1 MKSARSLTAFIVVVV
16 LVSLSF
22 SVFEARATSWHDVET
37 WNMGIHGAGWHD
49 VEKWDLNATTP
60 YYPYTYTFFG
70 MFSEQ
75 TGLLIGNATVTVYSH
90 FLSPFNV
97 TVNGSAT
104 VNLQYMPSYFQIQLG
119 YNYSRYYTP
128 IYPTE
133 TICVFQPESP
143 YTTYYVGITDF
154 LGMRNAT
161 VESYVSLNGTTFTV
175 ERRPFTPNN
184 KIPFTLTQFT
194 QYGFRV
200 RCSQGTYDFGSWITG
215 DPSLLISFTV
225 SPANFPFQT
234 ITYGNLSISVLRRND
249 TWVEILYADSG
260 NETVSVTV
268 QMYYRDN
275 SVLTLLWTG
284 SEPTESGY
292 TYNWYDANRYV
303 DYVASVTVVHSVH
316 GTLHWAFPLPDPLI
330 APGLDL
336 SIFGVFPF
344 ESRQLVGF
352 VLVLLLFACFS
363 VREAHVG
370 LLLSI
375 GLAALLT
382 YVQWLALSW
391 SAISI
396 CLCLAVLWALSR
408 RRAS

>member
-1 MKSARSLTAFIVVVV
+1 
-16 LVSLSF
+16 
-22 SVFEARATSWHDVET
+22 
-37 WNMGIHGAGWHD
+37 
-49 VEKWDLNATTP
+49 LNATTP
-60 YYPYTYTFFG
+60 HYPYTYTFLG

-75 TGLLIGNATVTVYSH
+75 TGLLIGNATVTVYSP

-375 GLAALLT
+375 GLAAFLT

-408 RRAS
+408 RRTS